1 MDIDFSR
8 PEFNFTARLADATKS
23 SYRIGYNS
31 PVIGM
36 VGPVLFNLE
45 TSRIDI
51 PFYIGSNDLIHKNL
65 HPSAKSDLPGSID
78 VNTKDRMQKLGGFL
92 PVIEMSSGV
101 ITHKIISRGYL
112 DPEHKVLDI
121 YAFGCLPLD
130 RRHSSPKFQQL
141 LTALSTCGL
150 VAAML
155 KAPSLSLTNKT
166 QIDPG
171 ADDEMLSDARQK
183 LLASIESRDDTFSF
197 YSDY

>member
-31 PVIGM
+31 PVIGIA
-36 VGPVLFNLE
+36 GAVLYNLE
-45 TSRIDI
+45 TSRVNI
-51 PFYIGSNDLIHKNL
+51 PFYIGDSQLLHDDLQ
-65 HPSAKSDLPGSID
+65 PSAEADLPYDID
-78 VNTKDRMQKLGGFL
+78 VDTKDKMQKLGGFL
-92 PVIEMSSGV
+92 PVIEMPSGV
-101 ITHKIISRGYL
+101 ITHKIISRGFYSPITRTL
-112 DPEHKVLDI
+112 NI
-121 YAFGCLPLD
+121 YTFGCLPLD
-130 RRHSSPKFQQL
+130 RRHSSPEFQQL

-155 KAPSLSLTNKT
+155 KAPSLSLANKT

-183 LLASIESRDDTFSF
+183 LLTSIGSRAGISSF
-197 YSDY
+197 LL

>member
-8 PEFNFTARLADATKS
+8 PEFNFTARLADATKNS
-23 SYRIGYNS
+23 QPIGYNS

-78 VNTKDRMQKLGGFL
+78 VDTKDRMQKLGGFL
-92 PVIEMSSGV
+92 PVIEMPSGV
-101 ITHKIISRGYL
+101 ITHKIISRGFYSPITRTL
-112 DPEHKVLDI
+112 NI
-121 YAFGCLPLD
+121 YTFGCLPLD
-130 RRHSSPKFQQL
+130 RRHSAPKFQQL

-155 KAPSLSLTNKT
+155 KAPSLSLANKT

-183 LLASIESRDDTFSF
+183 LLTSIGSRAGISSF
-197 YSDY
+197 LL